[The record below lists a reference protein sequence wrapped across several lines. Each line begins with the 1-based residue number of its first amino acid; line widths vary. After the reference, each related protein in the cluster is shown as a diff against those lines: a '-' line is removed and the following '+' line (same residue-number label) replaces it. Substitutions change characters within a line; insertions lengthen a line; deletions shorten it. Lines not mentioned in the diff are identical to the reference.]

1 VTLTVFFDLNWRFQ
15 MGLLAEQ
22 RHQYILD
29 TIRSKGRILVV
40 DVAQNLNVTEVTVRR
55 DLALLEKN
63 GLLKKTYGGAVLGA
77 SEMNL
82 SVRYRQTRNLSAK
95 RIIGRL
101 SADLINDG
109 DNIYL
114 EAGSTCF
121 EIVPHLVK
129 KKGLTIIVN
138 SLHLMSRLHEQVQ
151 HKIIILGGQYRQERM
166 DMIGPTAEL
175 GISQLAGFTAFTG
188 ADDITLDAGISG
200 ADIATVSF
208 TKMVL
213 RRASRVVFVGDRSK
227 FDNPSLYKIADIDD
241 LDIIVT
247 NTYPGD
253 DWTQACREKNITLI
267 YENTP
272 ERLY

>member
-1 VTLTVFFDLNWRFQ
+1 

-22 RHQYILD
+22 RHQTILD
-29 TIRSKGRILVV
+29 AIRNKGRILVA
-40 DVAQNLNVTEVTVRR
+40 DIAQELKVTEVTVRR
-55 DLALLEKN
+55 DLAYLEKN

-82 SVRYRQTRNLSAK
+82 SVRYRQTKNLAAK

-101 SADLINDG
+101 AAELISDG

-121 EIVPHLVK
+121 EIIPYLAK
-129 KKGLTIIVN
+129 KKELTIIVN

-151 HKIIILGGQYRQERM
+151 HKIILLGGQYRQERM

-175 GISQLAGFTAFTG
+175 GISQLSGFTAFTG
-188 ADDITLDAGISG
+188 ADDISLESGISG
-200 ADIATVSF
+200 ADVATVSF

-227 FDNPSLYKIADIDD
+227 FDNPALYKIADLDD
-241 LDIIVT
+241 LDVIVT
-247 NTYPGD
+247 NAWPGD
-253 DWTQACREKNITLI
+253 DWVKTCVDKEITLVF
-267 YENTP
+267 ENS
-272 ERLY
+272 

>member
-1 VTLTVFFDLNWRFQ
+1 

-22 RHQYILD
+22 RHQTILD
-29 TIRSKGRILVV
+29 ALRNKGRILVAEI
-40 DVAQNLNVTEVTVRR
+40 AQELKVTEVTVRR
-55 DLALLEKN
+55 DLACLEKN

-82 SVRYRQTRNLSAK
+82 SVRYRQTKNLAAK
-95 RIIGRL
+95 RLIGRMA
-101 SADLINDG
+101 ADLIRDG

-121 EIVPHLVK
+121 EIVPYLAK
-129 KKGLTIIVN
+129 KKELTIIVN

-166 DMIGPTAEL
+166 DTIGPTAEL
-175 GISQLAGFTAFTG
+175 GISQLSGFTAFTG
-188 ADDITLDAGISG
+188 ADDISVESGISG
-200 ADIATVSF
+200 ADVATVSF

-213 RRASRVVFVGDRSK
+213 RCASRVVFVGDRSK
-227 FDNPSLYKIADIDD
+227 FDNPALYKIADLDD

-247 NTYPGD
+247 NTHPGNE
-253 DWTQACREKNITLI
+253 WAKACTEKEIMLV
-267 YENTP
+267 YENN
-272 ERLY
+272 